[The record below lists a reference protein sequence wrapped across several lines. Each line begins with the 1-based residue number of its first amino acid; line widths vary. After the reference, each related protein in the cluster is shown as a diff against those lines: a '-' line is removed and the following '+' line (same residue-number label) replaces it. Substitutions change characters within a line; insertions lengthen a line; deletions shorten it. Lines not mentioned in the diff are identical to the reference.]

1 MTCYLSILSIKQT
14 VQNVNNNYSNGHPT
28 SNVEETLKKMSA
40 EIILQSTV
48 AKPNYIDLFK
58 GTLLVKT
65 VCSCIIW
72 MITGLTFYGFNQYV
86 SQTSPDP
93 FLTVAAMGAIQVV
106 FLDNFSYIKK
116 NRRLLYYYYNR

>member
-1 MTCYLSILSIKQT
+1 MCKSIH
-14 VQNVNNNYSNGHPT
+14 NYSNGHPT

-106 FLDNFSYIKK
+106 FSDNFSYVKK
-116 NRRLLYYYYNR
+116 NRIL